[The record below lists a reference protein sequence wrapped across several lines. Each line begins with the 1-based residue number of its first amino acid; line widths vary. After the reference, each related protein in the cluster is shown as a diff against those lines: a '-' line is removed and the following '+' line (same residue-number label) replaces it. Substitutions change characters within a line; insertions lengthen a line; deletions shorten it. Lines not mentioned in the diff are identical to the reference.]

1 MFSVIIPAYNC
12 EETISETLNSVI
24 NQTRIDLIEEII
36 IVNDGSSDNTEIV
49 AQKYISTHKDID
61 IKLVTQDNLGVS
73 AARNRGIKM
82 ACAEWIA
89 LLDSDDIWLSNKIER
104 QEEVIRCNQDIVF
117 LGSAYPLRIYC
128 KKHMSGLFNLSAQ
141 QLCFRYAPQ
150 TSSVVFKRKIG
161 VELGLFD
168 ENMTFAEDINFFQR
182 FLKHNS
188 YYVLA
193 EKLTRLSIGK
203 KYYGECGLSSNLR
216 EMHRGRTINT
226 MQMYKDGMITKNYL
240 LFIVVFNELKFLRRA
255 ILVKFSRLVYWITKK
270 RISA

>member
-12 EETISETLNSVI
+12 EKTINETLNSVI

-36 IVNDGSSDNTEIV
+36 IVNDGSCDNTEAV
-49 AQKYISTHKDID
+49 ARKYISTHKDID

-82 ACAEWIA
+82 ARAEWIA

-104 QEEVIRCNQDIVF
+104 QEEIIRSNRDIVF
-117 LGSAYPLRIYC
+117 LGSAYPLKIYF
-128 KKHMSGLFNLSAQ
+128 KKYMSGLFNLSAQ
-141 QLCFRYAPQ
+141 QLCFRYTPS
-150 TSSVVFKRKIG
+150 TPSVVFKKETGIR
-161 VELGLFD
+161 LGLFD
-168 ENMTFAEDINFFQR
+168 ENMRFGEDINFFQR
-182 FLKHNS
+182 FLKLNS

-193 EKLTRLSIGK
+193 ENLIKISIGK
-203 KYYGECGLSSNLR
+203 RYFGEYGLSSNLR

-240 LFIVVFNELKFLRRA
+240 LFILVFNELKFLRRA